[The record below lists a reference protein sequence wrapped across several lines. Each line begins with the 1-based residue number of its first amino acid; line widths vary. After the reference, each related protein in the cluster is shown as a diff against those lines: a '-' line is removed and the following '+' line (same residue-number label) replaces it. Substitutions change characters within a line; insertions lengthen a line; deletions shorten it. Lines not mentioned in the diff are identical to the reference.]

1 MSINDLFNKA
11 NKLFLNQDY
20 FEGLQIYKEVL
31 AKYPKNTRLNE
42 EVKKQIKKFKN
53 PILQTYKK
61 EEIDNF
67 FKLQEDGQA
76 SVVINILLENLKKNP
91 SDILTMSLLGTFY
104 NYIKEY
110 KQAAYYQKLAIQ
122 SSPLEVSFYLNFS
135 ETLQNSGEFEGTL
148 SVLQIAKILSLKDI
162 SIDHKIAMTHTKM
175 RSFSKAN
182 LIYENIIKI
191 YHTCYSFQKIFQ
203 MRSIKIIADKK
214 CQ

>member
-67 FKLQEDGQA
+67 FKLQEDGQT
-76 SVVINILLENLKKNP
+76 SVVINILLENLKKKF
-91 SDILTMSLLGTFY
+91 SL
-104 NYIKEY
+104 I
-110 KQAAYYQKLAIQ
+110 
-122 SSPLEVSFYLNFS
+122 V
-135 ETLQNSGEFEGTL
+135 
-148 SVLQIAKILSLKDI
+148 V
-162 SIDHKIAMTHTKM
+162 
-175 RSFSKAN
+175 
-182 LIYENIIKI
+182 
-191 YHTCYSFQKIFQ
+191 
-203 MRSIKIIADKK
+203 
-214 CQ
+214 